1 MKKWLFAAALLLA
14 CSALPSPGTELG
26 ELHPVSLL
34 LVDNSGRQVVVQTD
48 TGQLGTGETLPA
60 ALLELKET
68 TPGHIFLDTVEYL
81 VLQGNAQRLL
91 PDLQQQLRPGVRVC
105 TADEEAE
112 AESLAEFLKSHP
124 PKARL
129 SELTA
134 ETPLQNIRIKE
145 GRQLLEG

>member
-1 MKKWLFAAALLLA
+1 MKKWLFMAALLLT

-26 ELHPVSLL
+26 ELHPVSVL
-34 LVDNSGRQVVVQTD
+34 LVDNSGRQVVAQTD
-48 TGQLGTGETLPA
+48 TGQLGAGETLPA
-60 ALLELKET
+60 ALLDLKET

-105 TADEEAE
+105 TADEGAE
-112 AESLAEFLKSHP
+112 AESLTEFLKSHP
-124 PKARL
+124 PKAKL

-134 ETPLQNIRIKE
+134 ESPLQNIQIKE
-145 GRQLLEG
+145 GRQLLEE

>member
-14 CSALPSPGTELG
+14 CSALPSQGTELG
-26 ELHPVSLL
+26 ELHPVAVL
-34 LVDNSGRQVVVQTD
+34 LVDNGGRQVEVQTD

-60 ALLELKET
+60 ALLELKQT

-81 VLQGNAQRLL
+81 VLRGNAQQLL
-91 PDLQQQLRPGVRVC
+91 PDLQQLLRPGVRVC
-105 TADEEAE
+105 TANEEAE
-112 AESLAEFLKSHP
+112 AESLTEFLKSHP

-134 ETPLQNIRIKE
+134 ETPLQNIQVKE
-145 GRQLLEG
+145 GRQLLEE

>member
-1 MKKWLFAAALLLA
+1 MKKWRFAAALLLA

-34 LVDNSGRQVVVQTD
+34 LVDNSGRQGVVQPD

-91 PDLQQQLRPGVRVC
+91 PDLQQQLRAGVRVC

-112 AESLAEFLKSHP
+112 
-124 PKARL
+124 
-129 SELTA
+129 
-134 ETPLQNIRIKE
+134 
-145 GRQLLEG
+145 

>member
-1 MKKWLFAAALLLA
+1 MKKWLFMAALLLM

-26 ELHPVSLL
+26 ELHPVSVL
-34 LVDNSGRQVVVQTD
+34 LVDNSGRQVVAQTD
-48 TGQLGTGETLPA
+48 TGQLGAGETLPA
-60 ALLELKET
+60 ALLDLKET

-105 TADEEAE
+105 TADEWAE
-112 AESLAEFLKSHP
+112 AESLTEFLKSHP
-124 PKARL
+124 PKAKL

-134 ETPLQNIRIKE
+134 ETPLQNIQIKE
-145 GRQLLEG
+145 GRQLLEE